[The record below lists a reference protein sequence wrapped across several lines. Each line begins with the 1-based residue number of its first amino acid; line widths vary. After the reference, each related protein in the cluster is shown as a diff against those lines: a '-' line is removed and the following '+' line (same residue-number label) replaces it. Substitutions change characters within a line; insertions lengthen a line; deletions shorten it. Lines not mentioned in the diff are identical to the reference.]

1 MSKHIHIGKK
11 IKEVLVQSRIGKT
24 EFASMINVSR
34 TVVYDIF
41 KRETIDTAQLQ
52 IIGKALKHDFF
63 TYYKSSDTPVINE
76 NKGNYGYATKEEL
89 SELTHTVQTLVKEIE
104 KLREE
109 VVSKKNPS
117 KKSAKGKK

>member
-63 TYYKSSDTPVINE
+63 TYYKSSEATVIND
-76 NKGNYGYATKEEL
+76 NKGNYGYATREEL
-89 SELTHTVQTLVKEIE
+89 SELTTTVQALVKEIE

-109 VVSKKNPS
+109 VISKKNPS
-117 KKSAKGKK
+117 KKSVKGKK